1 MLTERDRARSGGPRY
16 PPPRMRSIDTE
27 TALALARAQGHDW
40 VDRAAAERIAA
51 GASAAVAA
59 VVAALQNAPP
69 GLLAADAADFLAT
82 LESLAEPG
90 E

>member
-1 MLTERDRARSGGPRY
+1 
-16 PPPRMRSIDTE
+16 MRSIDTE